1 MKNTIF
7 TGKWTGR
14 DISKLRLEIGNLSDN
29 KGQGIQG
36 WKKGKKDII
45 GLKSLEKLRL
55 YMDH

>member
-36 WKKGKKDII
+36 
-45 GLKSLEKLRL
+45 
-55 YMDH
+55 